1 MNVIIVGG
9 GRLGTYLTFLLL
21 SGGHKVKL
29 IARPEELARVQIDLP
44 EEVIARG
51 RRTDPNVLEANGIRQ
66 AHVVAAV
73 TDTDE
78 TNLVVTS
85 LAKFEFNVPR
95 VIARVNNPKNAWMF
109 TPQMGVDVALNQ
121 ADLMAHLVE
130 EEMSL
135 GDMMTLLKLRKGKYS
150 LVEEKVHPAAPA
162 LGKAL
167 RDLNLPEDCVLV
179 SIIRD
184 GHLIIPRGDT
194 VLQETDEVIA
204 MVHGDKLDDLAQ
216 LLGRAK

>member
-9 GRLGTYLTFLLL
+9 GRLGTYLTSLLL

-73 TDTDE
+73 TDADE